1 MKKSIVFITLLL
13 VCTLFLSSCSVG
25 EFLATLGFDTHDYD
39 GEKIISEYEPDSEKA
54 SELTEM
60 VKILTVNSPVIPSFD
75 GTADAAEKCRQSVL
89 NYMYN
94 TNFAKY
100 TGNPELLDEAAE
112 IYPQMR
118 FSVVIPGND
127 FVNVFYKYFG
137 GKEKIAN
144 MSCEMFEYL
153 PKIDAYITAAQPL
166 NNDVSVNVISLSETE
181 NTFRMKFSTSFDTE
195 NGGTYFALIIKRADG
210 SCYFRRLETAENKL

>member
-1 MKKSIVFITLLL
+1 MKKIFIIIPLFLALSLLL
-13 VCTLFLSSCSVG
+13 TACSAG
-25 EFLATLGFDTHDYD
+25 EFLASLGFDTHDYD
-39 GEKIISEYEPDSEKA
+39 GEPVIKEYETDSEKA
-54 SELTEM
+54 LELTENL
-60 VKILTVNSPVIPSFD
+60 KILTVNSAVIPSFE
-75 GTADAAEKCRQSVL
+75 GTSDAAKKCRQSVL

-100 TGNPELLDEAAE
+100 TGNPQLLDEAAE

-144 MSCEMFEYL
+144 QSCEMFEYL
-153 PKIDAYITAAQPL
+153 PKIDAYITAAQPQK
-166 NNDVSVNVISLSETE
+166 NDVEITVISLCETE
-181 NTFRMKFSTSFDTE
+181 NTFRLKFSTSLDSHF
-195 NGGTYFALIIKRADG
+195 GGTYFALIVKRADE
-210 SCYFRRLETAENKL
+210 SCYFRKIEHTAT